1 MKINMFRQV
10 DDHGRDSLGPTV
22 RILAFLL
29 IVSLAV
35 LVLPAHSS
43 AKDWPNRTITVI
55 IPWAAGGGTDVAGRI
70 LIPKLSKVLGVPVQA
85 VNKPGGSG
93 IIGTLEAVK
102 SPPDGYTLF
111 IDCGG
116 TSSIQYA
123 WSENLPYKV
132 EERAYVARATST
144 PRCLIVPASSP
155 WKTVDDLVNA
165 IRTNPS
171 GITFALIGGTG
182 VPDVAIAQFRAA
194 LMAKGVDVSKTR
206 PVSYKGTGEVVVAI
220 AGGHV
225 SYSVAGPD
233 SAGALVDAGKVRV
246 LGVTSA
252 ERYKGWPNV
261 PTMTE
266 VGFPS
271 VDMVFWVGLSGPP
284 GLPANIVK
292 ILDNAVK
299 ESLSDPEVIAKLDK
313 VGIKPFYQPGDA
325 YRKFALGEGDAIKSL
340 KLR

>member
-1 MKINMFRQV
+1 MKIKMFQRKHDQIHHSFGLAV
-10 DDHGRDSLGPTV
+10 A
-22 RILAFLL
+22 ILAFLPIAFL
-29 IVSLAV
+29 TN
-35 LVLPAHSS
+35 LVLPAHSE
-43 AKDWPNRTITVI
+43 AKDWPTKTITI
-55 IPWAAGGGTDVAGRI
+55 IVPWAAGGGTDVAGRI
-70 LIPKLSKVLGVPVQA
+70 LVPKMSKILGVPIQA

-132 EERAYVARATST
+132 EERTYVARATSS

-155 WKTVDDLVNA
+155 WKTVADLENA
-165 IRTNPS
+165 IRTNPT
-171 GITFALIGGTG
+171 GISFALIGGTG
-182 VPDVAIAQFRAA
+182 VPDVVIAQFRAA

-206 PVSYKGTGEVVVAI
+206 SITYKGTGEVVVAV
-220 AGGHV
+220 AGGHA
-225 SYSVAGPD
+225 SYSAAGPD
-233 SAGALVDAGKVRV
+233 SASALVDAGKIRV

-252 ERYKGWPNV
+252 GRYKGWPNV
-261 PTMTE
+261 PTMAE

-284 GLPANIVK
+284 GLPAHIVK
-292 ILDNAVK
+292 TLDNAVR

-313 VGIKPFYQPGDA
+313 VGIEPFYQPGDK
-325 YRKFALGEGDAIKSL
+325 YRKFVIDEGEAIKAL

>member
-1 MKINMFRQV
+1 MKINMFRRMDNQ
-10 DDHGRDSLGPTV
+10 GRDSLGPV
-22 RILAFLL
+22 VGILAFLL
-29 IVSLAV
+29 IVSLSI
-35 LVLPAHSS
+35 LVLPAYSG
-43 AKDWPNRTITVI
+43 AKDWPDKTITVI
-55 IPWAAGGGTDVAGRI
+55 IPWSAGGGTDVAGRI
-70 LIPKLSKVLGVPVQA
+70 LIPKLSKILGVPIQA

-132 EERAYVARATST
+132 EERTYVARATSS

-165 IRTNPS
+165 TRTNPA
-171 GITFALIGGTG
+171 GISFALIGGTG
-182 VPDVAIAQFRAA
+182 VPDVVIAQFRAA
-194 LMAKGVDVSKTR
+194 LIAKGVDVSKTR
-206 PVSYKGTGEVVVAI
+206 PISYKGTGEVVIAI
-220 AGGHV
+220 AGGHA
-225 SYSVAGPD
+225 SYSAAGPD
-233 SAGALVDAGKVRV
+233 SASALVDAGKTRI

-252 ERYKGWPNV
+252 GRYKGWPNV
-261 PTMTE
+261 PTMAE
-266 VGFPS
+266 IGFPS

-284 GLPANIVK
+284 GLPANIIK
-292 ILDNAVK
+292 ILDNAVR
-299 ESLSDPEVIAKLDK
+299 EALSDPEVIAKLDK
-313 VGIKPFYQPGDA
+313 VGIEPFYKPGDA
-325 YRKFALGEGDAIKSL
+325 YRKFVIDEGEAIKAL

>member
-1 MKINMFRQV
+1 MKITLFRRMDNQ
-10 DDHGRDSLGPTV
+10 GRDSLSPAVG
-22 RILAFLL
+22 ILAFLL
-29 IVSLAV
+29 TVSLSILA
-35 LVLPAHSS
+35 LPMNGST
-43 AKDWPNRTITVI
+43 KDWPNKAITVI
-55 IPWAAGGGTDVAGRI
+55 IPWSAGGGTDVAGRI
-70 LIPKLSKVLGVPVQA
+70 LIPKLSKILGVPIQA

-132 EERAYVARATST
+132 EERTYIARATSS

-165 IRTNPS
+165 IRTNPAS
-171 GITFALIGGTG
+171 ISFALIGGTG
-182 VPDVAIAQFRAA
+182 VPDVVIAQFRAA
-194 LMAKGVDVSKTR
+194 LTAKGVDVSKSR
-206 PVSYKGTGEVVVAI
+206 PISYKGTGEVVVAI
-220 AGGHV
+220 AGGHA
-225 SYSVAGPD
+225 SYSAAGPD
-233 SAGALVDAGKVRV
+233 SASALTDAGKIRV

-252 ERYKGWPNV
+252 GRYKGWPNV
-261 PTMTE
+261 PTMAE
-266 VGFPS
+266 AGFPS

-292 ILDNAVK
+292 TLDNAVK
-299 ESLSDPEVIAKLDK
+299 ESLSDPETIAKLDK
-313 VGIKPFYQPGDA
+313 VGIEPFYQPGDK
-325 YRKFALGEGDAIKSL
+325 YRKFVLDEGEAIKAL

>member
-1 MKINMFRQV
+1 MKITLFRRMDNQ
-10 DDHGRDSLGPTV
+10 GRGSFGPAV
-22 RILAFLL
+22 EILAFLL
-29 IVSLAV
+29 IVSLSI
-35 LVLPAHSS
+35 LVLPINSG
-43 AKDWPNRTITVI
+43 AKDWPNKAITVI
-55 IPWAAGGGTDVAGRI
+55 IPWSAGGGTDVAGRI
-70 LIPKLSKVLGVPVQA
+70 LIPKLSKILGVPIQA

-132 EERAYVARATST
+132 EERTYIARATSS

-165 IRTNPS
+165 IRTNPAS
-171 GITFALIGGTG
+171 ISFALIGGTG
-182 VPDVAIAQFRAA
+182 VPDVVIAQFRAA
-194 LMAKGVDVSKTR
+194 LTAKGVDVSKSR
-206 PVSYKGTGEVVVAI
+206 PISYKGTGEVVVAI
-220 AGGHV
+220 AGGHA
-225 SYSVAGPD
+225 SYSAAGPD
-233 SAGALVDAGKVRV
+233 SASALTDAGKIRV

-252 ERYKGWPNV
+252 GRYKGWPNV
-261 PTMTE
+261 PTMAE
-266 VGFPS
+266 AGFPS

-292 ILDNAVK
+292 TLDNAVR
-299 ESLSDPEVIAKLDK
+299 ESLSDPDTIAKLDK
-313 VGIKPFYQPGDA
+313 AGIEPFYQPGDK
-325 YRKFALGEGDAIKSL
+325 YRKFVLDEGEAIKAL

>member
-1 MKINMFRQV
+1 MN
-10 DDHGRDSLGPTV
+10 G
-22 RILAFLL
+22 
-29 IVSLAV
+29 
-35 LVLPAHSS
+35 S
-43 AKDWPNRTITVI
+43 AKDWPNKAITVI
-55 IPWAAGGGTDVAGRI
+55 IPWSAGGGTDVAGRI
-70 LIPKLSKVLGVPVQA
+70 LIPKLSKILGVPIQA

-132 EERAYVARATST
+132 EERTYIARATSS

-155 WKTVDDLVNA
+155 WKTVDDMVNA
-165 IRTNPS
+165 IRTNPAS
-171 GITFALIGGTG
+171 ISFALIGGTG
-182 VPDVAIAQFRAA
+182 VPDVVIAQFRAA
-194 LMAKGVDVSKTR
+194 LTAKGVDVSKSR
-206 PVSYKGTGEVVVAI
+206 PISYKGTGEVVVAI
-220 AGGHV
+220 AGGHA
-225 SYSVAGPD
+225 SYSAAGPD
-233 SAGALVDAGKVRV
+233 SASALTDAGKIRV

-252 ERYKGWPNV
+252 GRYKGWPNV
-261 PTMTE
+261 PTMAE
-266 VGFPS
+266 AGFPS

-292 ILDNAVK
+292 TLDNAVK
-299 ESLSDPEVIAKLDK
+299 ESLSDPETIAKLDK
-313 VGIKPFYQPGDA
+313 VGIEPFYQPGDK
-325 YRKFALGEGDAIKSL
+325 YRKFVLDEGEAIKAL

>member
-1 MKINMFRQV
+1 MKTKLFRHNEGV
-10 DDHGRDSLGPTV
+10 GSFGPAV
-22 RILAFLL
+22 GILALFLTL
-29 IVSLAV
+29 SLTI
-35 LVLPAHSS
+35 LMLPVNSR
-43 AKDWPNRTITVI
+43 AKDWPTKAITVI
-55 IPWAAGGGTDVAGRI
+55 IPWSAGGGTDVAGRI
-70 LIPKLSKVLGVPVQA
+70 LLPKLSKILGVPVQA

-132 EERAYVARATST
+132 EERTYIARATST

-165 IRTNPS
+165 IRTNPT
-171 GITFALIGGTG
+171 GISFALIGGTG

-194 LMAKGVDVSKTR
+194 LTAKGVDVSKTR
-206 PVSYKGTGEVVVAI
+206 PVSYKGTGEVVVAV

-233 SAGALVDAGKVRV
+233 SASSLTDAGKIRV

-252 ERYKGWPNV
+252 GRYKGWPNV
-261 PTMTE
+261 PTMAE
-266 VGFPS
+266 AGFPS

-284 GLPANIVK
+284 GLPVNIVK
-292 ILDNAVK
+292 TLDNAVR
-299 ESLSDPEVIAKLDK
+299 ESLSDPDVVAKLDK
-313 VGIKPFYQPGDA
+313 VGIEPFYQSGDK
-325 YRKFALGEGDAIKSL
+325 YRKFVLDEGEAIKAL

>member
-1 MKINMFRQV
+1 MKINMFRRMDNQ
-10 DDHGRDSLGPTV
+10 GRNSLGPAV
-22 RILAFLL
+22 GILAFLL
-29 IVSLAV
+29 IVSLSI
-35 LVLPAHSS
+35 LVLPINSG
-43 AKDWPNRTITVI
+43 AKDWPTKAITMI
-55 IPWAAGGGTDVAGRI
+55 IPWSAGGGTDVAGRI
-70 LIPKLSKVLGVPVQA
+70 LIPKLSKILGVPIQA

-132 EERAYVARATST
+132 EERTYIARATSS

-155 WKTVDDLVNA
+155 WKTVDDLVNV
-165 IRTNPS
+165 IRANPAS
-171 GITFALIGGTG
+171 ISFALIGGTG
-182 VPDVAIAQFRAA
+182 VPDVVIAQFRAA
-194 LMAKGVDVSKTR
+194 MTAKGVDVSKTR
-206 PVSYKGTGEVVVAI
+206 SIGYKGTGEVVIAI
-220 AGGHV
+220 AGGHA
-225 SYSVAGPD
+225 SYSAAGPD
-233 SAGALVDAGKVRV
+233 SASALTDAGKIRV

-252 ERYKGWPNV
+252 GRYKGWPNV
-261 PTMTE
+261 PTMAE
-266 VGFPS
+266 AGFPS

-292 ILDNAVK
+292 ALDDAVR
-299 ESLSDPEVIAKLDK
+299 ESLSDPEIIAKLDK
-313 VGIKPFYQPGDA
+313 VGIEPFYQPGDK
-325 YRKFALGEGDAIKSL
+325 YRKFVLDEGEAIKAL

>member
-1 MKINMFRQV
+1 MNCKIFRQNQGIKSF
-10 DDHGRDSLGPTV
+10 GRAAG
-22 RILAFLL
+22 ICAFLL
-29 IVSLAV
+29 IAASLSILALTANSAV
-35 LVLPAHSS
+35 
-43 AKDWPNRTITVI
+43 KEWPTKAITIL

-70 LIPKLSKVLGVPVQA
+70 LIPKLSKVLGVPIQA

-123 WSENLPYKV
+123 WSDNLPYKV
-132 EERAYVARATST
+132 EERTYIARATSS

-155 WKTVDDLVNA
+155 WKTVADLENA

-171 GITFALIGGTG
+171 GISFALIGGTG
-182 VPDVAIAQFRAA
+182 VPDVVIAQFRAA
-194 LMAKGVDVSKTR
+194 LTAKGVDVSKTR
-206 PVSYKGTGEVVVAI
+206 PISYKGTGEVVVAI
-220 AGGHV
+220 AGGHA
-225 SYSVAGPD
+225 SYSAAGPD
-233 SAGALVDAGKVRV
+233 SASALTDAGKIRV

-252 ERYKGWPNV
+252 GRYRGWPNV
-261 PTMTE
+261 PTLAE
-266 VGFPS
+266 AGFPS

-284 GLPANIVK
+284 GLPAPVVK
-292 ILDNAVK
+292 TLDNAVRDA
-299 ESLSDPEVIAKLDK
+299 LSDPDVIAKLDK
-313 VGIKPFYQPGDA
+313 AGIEPFYQPGDA
-325 YRKFALGEGDAIKSL
+325 YRKFVLDEGEAIKAL

>member
-1 MKINMFRQV
+1 MKTKMSRHNREVGVF
-10 DDHGRDSLGPTV
+10 GPAAG
-22 RILAFLL
+22 IFALLL
-29 IVSLAV
+29 IVSLTIS
-35 LVLPAHSS
+35 VLPAHSG
-43 AKDWPNRTITVI
+43 AKDWPTKAITVI
-55 IPWAAGGGTDVAGRI
+55 IPWSAGGGTDVAGRI
-70 LIPKLSKVLGVPVQA
+70 LLPKLSKVLGVPIQA

-132 EERAYVARATST
+132 EERTYIARATSSS
-144 PRCLIVPASSP
+144 RCLIVPASSP

-171 GITFALIGGTG
+171 GISFALIGGTG
-182 VPDVAIAQFRAA
+182 VPDVVIAQFRAA
-194 LMAKGVDVSKTR
+194 LTAKGVDVSKTR
-206 PVSYKGTGEVVVAI
+206 PISYKGTGEVVVAI
-220 AGGHV
+220 AGGHA
-225 SYSVAGPD
+225 SYYAAGPD
-233 SAGALVDAGKVRV
+233 SAGALTDAGKIRV
-246 LGVTSA
+246 LAVTSA
-252 ERYKGWPNV
+252 GRYKGWPNV
-261 PTMTE
+261 PTTAE
-266 VGFPS
+266 IGFPS

-284 GLPANIVK
+284 GLPPPIVK
-292 ILDNAVK
+292 ALENAVR

-313 VGIKPFYQPGDA
+313 VGIEPFYLPGDK
-325 YRKFALGEGDAIKSL
+325 YRKFVIDEGEAIKAL

>member
-1 MKINMFRQV
+1 M
-10 DDHGRDSLGPTV
+10 
-22 RILAFLL
+22 
-29 IVSLAV
+29 
-35 LVLPAHSS
+35 LPANSG
-43 AKDWPNRTITVI
+43 AKDWPTKAITVI
-55 IPWAAGGGTDVAGRI
+55 VPWAAGGGTDVAARI
-70 LIPKLSKVLGVPVQA
+70 LVPKLSKILGVPIQV

-132 EERAYVARATST
+132 EERTYIALATSS

-171 GITFALIGGTG
+171 SISFALIGGTG

-194 LMAKGVDVSKTR
+194 LTAKGVDVSQTR
-206 PVSYKGTGEVVVAI
+206 PVTYKGTGEIVIAI

-225 SYSVAGPD
+225 SYSAAGPD
-233 SAGALVDAGKVRV
+233 SASALVNAGKIRV
-246 LGVTSA
+246 LAVTSA
-252 ERYKGWPNV
+252 GRYKGWPNV
-261 PTMTE
+261 PTMAE
-266 VGFPS
+266 MGFPS

-292 ILDNAVK
+292 ILDNAVR
-299 ESLSDPEVIAKLDK
+299 EALSDPDVIAKLDK
-313 VGIKPFYQPGDA
+313 VGIEPFYKPGDK
-325 YRKFALGEGDAIKSL
+325 YRKFVLDEGEAIKAL
-340 KLR
+340 KLK